1 MSETAAGPVPPRAGD
16 DFALAARSTPATLVI
31 ERAVEEA
38 GGRIPFARFMA
49 LALGHP
55 EHGYY
60 ARAGLR
66 WGAAG
71 DYESSPEVHPIF
83 GYLWARQVAECWER
97 LGRPAAFEL
106 IEVGAGSGAFAATLL
121 GWLREREPA
130 CFAACRPLLL
140 DGYPRRIEEQRAALA
155 AHELVARHARLADW
169 LAEPSGVTE
178 GVTDGVTGVLLSNE
192 LFDALPVHLVGRPAD
207 AADAAE
213 DSADGAD
220 GDEGDESALVEWY
233 VTRAEGGGFALEPG
247 PSSTAELTRHL
258 DWLGVQ
264 PGAGCRQELSL
275 AAPALAR
282 ALASR
287 LGRGYL
293 LTLDY
298 GYESAELYAPWRREG
313 TLMAFRDHAPQ
324 ADPLALPGLTDLTAH
339 VDLGALSRAL
349 AEEGLEVAPSVTQA
363 EALVALGLGEALDAA
378 RERMSADVAAYA
390 RERRAAETLVEPT
403 GLGRV
408 RVLVAARGAPLEGLC
423 CLRAVDAG

>member
-1 MSETAAGPVPPRAGD
+1 MSEAAAEPAPTTPPSTPPGAGD
-16 DFALAARSTPATLVI
+16 DFELAARSTPAALVI
-31 ERAVEEA
+31 ERATLEA
-38 GGRIPFARFMA
+38 GGRIPFARFME
-49 LALGHP
+49 LALDDP

-71 DYESSPEVHPIF
+71 DYESSPEVHPVF
-83 GYLWARQVAECWER
+83 GYLWARQVTECWER

-106 IEVGAGSGAFAATLL
+106 VEVGAGSGAFATALL

-140 DGYPRRIEEQRAALA
+140 DGYARRLEEQRAALA
-155 AHELVARHARLADW
+155 AQGLTARHALLADW
-169 LAEPSGVTE
+169 LAEPGS
-178 GVTDGVTGVLLSNE
+178 VTGVLLSNE

-207 AADAAE
+207 AE
-213 DSADGAD
+213 D
-220 GDEGDESALVEWY
+220 GDERALVEWH
-233 VTRAEGGGFALEPG
+233 VTRREGGGFALEPG
-247 PSSTAELTRHL
+247 APSTPELARHL
-258 DWLGVQ
+258 EWLGVR
-264 PGAGCRQELSL
+264 PGVGCRQELSL

-287 LGRGYL
+287 LARGYL

-349 AEEGLEVAPSVTQA
+349 AEEGLAVATTVTQA
-363 EALVALGLGEALDAA
+363 EALVALGLGDALDAA
-378 RERMSADVAAYA
+378 RERMADDVAAYA
-390 RERRAAETLVEPT
+390 RERRAAETLVDPA

-408 RVLVAARGAPLEGLC
+408 RVLTAARGAPLEGLR
-423 CLRAVDAG
+423 CLQAAGGEE